1 MDLQQQIQ
9 FPNLSGEKLAGT
21 FHAPSENSR
30 HGIIL
35 GHCFTCSRH
44 TRILRDLSLAL
55 VEEGFKVLRFDFSGN
70 GQSEGNFSESIYSKQ
85 VGDIKTAASFMSA
98 QGVSWIGVAGHSM
111 GAMVALLAASEMD
124 SIKAICTLAAKA
136 SALQSFHFLSED
148 QIQALRRTGR
158 VNFISRGRT
167 LEFTEAFFADAAKYD
182 LSSIMPSLPQPL
194 MVVHGDMDEII
205 PVENAY
211 RILQY
216 KKVNTELT
224 IISGADHMFS
234 QDEHRREVAQRVS
247 QWFKGL
253 ASKDGL

>member
-1 MDLQQQIQ
+1 
-9 FPNLSGEKLAGT
+9 
-21 FHAPSENSR
+21 
-30 HGIIL
+30 
-35 GHCFTCSRH
+35 
-44 TRILRDLSLAL
+44 LAL

-182 LSSIMPSLPQPL
+182 LSSIMTSLPQPL

-211 RILQY
+211 RLLQY
-216 KKVNTELT
+216 KKVNTELV
-224 IISGADHMFS
+224 IIPGADHMFS
-234 QDEHRREVAQRVS
+234 QDEHRQEVAQRVA
-247 QWFKGL
+247 QWFKVL
-253 ASKDGL
+253 RD

>member
-9 FPNLSGEKLAGT
+9 FSNLSGEKLAGT
-21 FHAPSENSR
+21 FHVPAENSR

-44 TRILRDLSLAL
+44 TRVLRDLSLAL
-55 VEEGFKVLRFDFSGN
+55 LDVGFKVLRFDFSGN
-70 GQSEGNFSESIYSKQ
+70 GQSEGNFSESFYSKQ
-85 VGDIKTAASFMSA
+85 VDDIKAAASFISA
-98 QGVSWIGVAGHSM
+98 QDVSWIGVAGHSM
-111 GAMVALLAASEMD
+111 GAMVALLAASQMKN
-124 SIKAICTLAAKA
+124 IKAICTLAAKA
-136 SALQSFHFLSED
+136 SPLQSFHFLSQD
-148 QIQALRRTGR
+148 QIQELQSTGR
-158 VNFISRGRT
+158 VNFISRGRN
-167 LEFTEAFFADAAKYD
+167 LELTEAFFADAAKYD

-211 RILQY
+211 RLHQY
-216 KKVNTELT
+216 KRVNTELA

-234 QDEHRREVAQRVS
+234 QDEHRQEVAQRVS

-253 ASKDGL
+253 ASKEGS

>member
-21 FHAPSENSR
+21 VHAPSENSS

-55 VEEGFKVLRFDFSGN
+55 VEEAFKVLRFDFSGN

-182 LSSIMPSLPQPL
+182 LSSIMTSLPQPL

-211 RILQY
+211 RLLQY
-216 KKVNTELT
+216 KKVNTELV
-224 IISGADHMFS
+224 IIPGADHMFS
-234 QDEHRREVAQRVS
+234 QDEHRQEVAQRVA
-247 QWFKGL
+247 QWFKVL
-253 ASKDGL
+253 RD